1 MVPFAF
7 MCCSE
12 SSLRSSV
19 SRNGKRVRGDGF
31 KLHKGRFGLDIRE
44 KKYPLKELSDIGT
57 AAQGSGGVTI
67 PGGAQELWRCGT
79 EGCGQWACVGGWA
92 L

>member
-19 SRNGKRVRGDGF
+19 SRNGNRMRGDGF

-44 KKYPLKELSDIGT
+44 KRYPLKELSDIST
-57 AAQGSGGVTI
+57 AAQGGGGVIVT
-67 PGGAQELWRCGT
+67 GGVEEMWRCGT
-79 EGCGQWACVGGWA
+79 GRHGLVGMVGVG
-92 L
+92 